1 MKAAN
6 LTGWTPDWMDTL
18 YTIYDTIS
26 FKLSIIGG
34 MRCDKK
40 DGFLVAPVHV
50 LADIR
55 RIRRPVRQEL
65 VVFGSTANWR
75 LVKEEQAAGK
85 NPHRRDSLT
94 PHKTTPPP
102 HQERHKKTRTGTTQ
116 KTRTG
121 TDVIPRKVAT
131 RGSYG
136 LMRNIYYICAIY
148 IYNIWT
154 RK

>member
-65 VVFGSTANWR
+65 GVFGSTANWR

-102 HQERHKKTRTGTTQ
+102 HQERHKKHAQERTSFRGR
-116 KTRTG
+116 K
-121 TDVIPRKVAT
+121 PR
-131 RGSYG
+131 GD
-136 LMRNIYYICAIY
+136 LMDLCGIFIIFVRSLVSGEKISDIV
-148 IYNIWT
+148 
-154 RK
+154 